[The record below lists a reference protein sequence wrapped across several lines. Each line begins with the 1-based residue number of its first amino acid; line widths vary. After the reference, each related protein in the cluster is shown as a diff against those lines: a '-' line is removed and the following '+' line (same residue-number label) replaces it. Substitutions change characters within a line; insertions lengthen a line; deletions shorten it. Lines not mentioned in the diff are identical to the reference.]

1 MTGVLINTGKFD
13 TGTQGDHHVMTKAE
27 MRLRHLQAEEHPT
40 MASELPDA
48 RAEAW
53 RIAPHSPEGTNP
65 ADTLTLDFQP
75 TEV

>member
-27 MRLRHLQAEEHPT
+27 MRLRHLQAEAHPT

-53 RIAPHSPEGTNP
+53 S
-65 ADTLTLDFQP
+65 
-75 TEV
+75 